1 MNYLIDDFPYEINDI
16 PIDTDYRRMVQ
27 FELLMLNDN
36 IPVREKIISGI
47 KLLYKKPVLDLE
59 KAWDGLLWYYS
70 GGEISQENKEGT
82 TSSNKTYQRAY
93 DFEIDSERIYTAFI
107 KEYGIDL
114 QKTPLHWWTF
124 KSLFFAIPDTN
135 PMGKIMY
142 YRTVD
147 ISTLKGE
154 ELKHALKIR
163 SMFPVEKIEKLTKAQ
178 KEARY
183 LSKIEKRREEIEKQ
197 IKKEG

>member
-1 MNYLIDDFPYEINDI
+1 MNNHDFPYEINNI
-16 PIDTDYRRMVQ
+16 PVDTDYRRMVQ
-27 FELLMLNDN
+27 FELLMLDDN
-36 IPVREKIISGI
+36 ILINDKILLAIN
-47 KLLYKKPVLDLE
+47 LLYKKPVPDYE

-70 GGEISQENKEGT
+70 GGELQQDNKEKT
-82 TSSNKTYQRAY
+82 NTSSGTYQRAY
-93 DFEIDSERIYTAFI
+93 DFEVDNERIYTAFI

-124 KSLFFAIPDTN
+124 KSLLFAIPDTN

-154 ELKHALKIR
+154 ELKHAQKIR

-197 IKKEG
+197 IKKGG

>member
-1 MNYLIDDFPYEINDI
+1 MNYLIDDFPYEINNI
-16 PIDTDYRRMVQ
+16 PIDTDYRCMVQ
-27 FELLMLNDN
+27 FELLMLDDN
-36 IPVREKIISGI
+36 IIINDKILLAIN
-47 KLLYKKPVLDLE
+47 LLYKKPVPDYE

-70 GGEISQENKEGT
+70 GGELQQDNKEKT
-82 TSSNKTYQRAY
+82 NTSNGTYQRAY
-93 DFEIDSERIYTAFI
+93 DFEVDNERIYTAFI

-124 KSLFFAIPDTN
+124 KSLLFAIPDTN

-154 ELKHALKIR
+154 ELKHAQKIR

-197 IKKEG
+197 IKKGV

>member
-1 MNYLIDDFPYEINDI
+1 MNYLIDDFPYEINNI
-16 PIDTDYRRMVQ
+16 PIDTDYRCMVQ
-27 FELLMLNDN
+27 FELLMLDDN
-36 IPVREKIISGI
+36 IIINDKILLAIN
-47 KLLYKKPVLDLE
+47 LLYKKPVPDYE

-70 GGEISQENKEGT
+70 GGELQQDNKEKT
-82 TSSNKTYQRAY
+82 NTSNGTYQRAY
-93 DFEIDSERIYTAFI
+93 DFEVDNERIYTAFI

-124 KSLFFAIPDTN
+124 KSLLFAIPDTN

-154 ELKHALKIR
+154 ELKHAQKIR

-197 IKKEG
+197 IKKGG

>member
-1 MNYLIDDFPYEINDI
+1 MNYLIDDFPCEINEI

-27 FELLMLNDN
+27 FELLMLDDK
-36 IPVREKIISGI
+36 IPVSDKIILGI
-47 KLLYKKPVLDLE
+47 KLLYKEPIPDLE

-70 GGEISQENKEGT
+70 GGENFQENKDDT
-82 TSSNKTYQRAY
+82 TSSTGTNQRAY
-93 DFEIDSERIYTAFI
+93 DFEVDSERIYTAFI

-124 KSLFFAIPDTN
+124 KSLLFAIPDTN

-147 ISTLKGE
+147 VSSLKGD
-154 ELKHALKIR
+154 ELKYALKIR
-163 SMFPVEKIEKLTKAQ
+163 SMFPVEKFEKLTKKQ
-178 KEARY
+178 KEAKY
-183 LSKIEKRREEIEKQ
+183 LSKIEKRRKEIEQ
-197 IKKEG
+197 QMKERG